1 MPNYAFKFISG
12 KYQGGEFPIP
22 DEAEL
27 IIGRASDLDLVLVED
42 MVSRKHAKLMSS
54 DGVLSIMDLGS
65 TNGTFVNGEKIRRAD
80 LRKNDRILIG
90 TSILKVIAATE
101 MTIDS
106 NAASDKHSIR
116 EMMEEIANRAPQT
129 TTMSGDLEE
138 VPLPD
143 LLQLFATNKKSGILA
158 ISGAHRGKVYIKNGQ
173 IQSAIIGGEVGMLPM
188 KAICRMINWSK
199 GAFRLEAYDEGAE
212 FKETFKE
219 STESV
224 LIEALRQSDEVRRIM
239 PELPPMD
246 ATLTLCIPMTPK
258 LSELSETEL
267 DTLQLV
273 LNFNRVKSVI
283 DKTPEPDHRAITNLH
298 RLLRDGYLETD

>member
-22 DEAEL
+22 DEVEL
-27 IIGRASDLDLVLVED
+27 LIGRASDLDLVLVED
-42 MVSRKHAKLMSS
+42 MVSRKHAKLISN
-54 DGVLSIMDLGS
+54 GGNLSIMDLGS

-80 LRKNDRILIG
+80 LHKNDRVLIG
-90 TSILKVIAATE
+90 TSILKVIGASDLT
-101 MTIDS
+101 MDHG
-106 NAASDKHSIR
+106 AASTKASIR

-143 LLQLFATNKKSGILA
+143 LLQLFAINKKSGVLT

-173 IQSAIIGGEVGMLPM
+173 LQTAVIGGEIGMAPM

-199 GAFRLEAYDEGAE
+199 GGFRLEPYDENINP
-212 FKETFKE
+212 KDTFTA
-219 STESV
+219 STESL
-224 LIEALRQSDEVRRIM
+224 LIEALRQADEVRRVM
-239 PELPPMD
+239 PEMPSMD
-246 ATLTLCIPMTPK
+246 ANLALCIPMTPR
-258 LSELSETEL
+258 LSHLSRSEL

-273 LNFNRVKSVI
+273 LNFNRVKAVI
-283 DKTPEPDHRAITNLH
+283 DKTPATDHEAITNLH
-298 RLLRDGYLETD
+298 KLLREGYVEIE